1 MAKKNTPTT
10 TPDTTVEEFH
20 KAMVGEEIDVVA
32 EMQDM
37 EQQLERLIQ
46 QNIAL
51 DNKLSMEHKLRM
63 RERNAAE
70 GTELYLRRK
79 LQTTEEKLQKERIGR
94 EQKHMK
100 RMASIPVLAI
110 VSLLSLALLAVPNV
124 LHQFQVIGQQL
135 SFAIQSVLVMVVA
148 WCMALIWDRAAG
160 K

>member
-1 MAKKNTPTT
+1 MAKKNTPK
-10 TPDTTVEEFH
+10 PAEDATVENFH
-20 KAMVGEEIDVVA
+20 EAMTGNISIEA

-37 EQQLERLIQ
+37 EHQLERLIQ
-46 QNIAL
+46 QNLSL
-51 DNKLSMEHKLRM
+51 DNKLATEHKLRM

-79 LQTTEEKLQKERIGR
+79 LQSAEEKLQKERIAK
-94 EQKHMK
+94 EQKQKK
-100 RMASIPVLAI
+100 RLASIPALAI
-110 VSLLSLALLAVPNV
+110 VSLTALALIAVPNV